1 MLGKWNRETFTNIF
15 LFFTF
20 LPLFLHSAK
29 TCFKFSSFLPT
40 MATEA
45 PSFENKTAVAA
56 PIPELAPIEKKMK
69 PEKKLSSDI

>member
-1 MLGKWNRETFTNIF
+1 M
-15 LFFTF
+15 
-20 LPLFLHSAK
+20 HSAK

-69 PEKKLSSDI
+69 PEKSYYQIYRNKIDDMTKNLNYRDI